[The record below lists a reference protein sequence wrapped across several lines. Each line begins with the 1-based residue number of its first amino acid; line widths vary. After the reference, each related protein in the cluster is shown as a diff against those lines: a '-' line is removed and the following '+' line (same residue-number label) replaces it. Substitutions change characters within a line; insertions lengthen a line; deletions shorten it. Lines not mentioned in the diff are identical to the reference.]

1 MKYTGLILA
10 VLATL
15 ATLILTTYSVLVG
28 QAGMACIFAMMT
40 IMIGDI
46 AKIEYNELEK

>member
-10 VLATL
+10 VLATF

-28 QAGMACIFAMMT
+28 QAGMTCIFGMMF
-40 IMIGDI
+40 ILIGGI
-46 AKIEYNELEK
+46 AKIEYNELNK